1 MAFDPTLPAAHTP
14 MASST
19 LRAQFNG
26 LAALLAARAWE
37 DDCVNRQL
45 ACAINPAAVESLML
59 TVSDPPTQYEM
70 QAVLDKLNEV
80 LMALKRPIP

>member
-1 MAFDPTLPAAHTP
+1 MSFDANKPANNAVV
-14 MASST
+14 SSSE
-19 LRAQFNG
+19 LRDQFNG
-26 LAALLAARAWE
+26 LNGLLSARAWE
-37 DDCVNRQL
+37 DDCVNRYN

-59 TVSDPPTQYEM
+59 TVSDPPTQSEM